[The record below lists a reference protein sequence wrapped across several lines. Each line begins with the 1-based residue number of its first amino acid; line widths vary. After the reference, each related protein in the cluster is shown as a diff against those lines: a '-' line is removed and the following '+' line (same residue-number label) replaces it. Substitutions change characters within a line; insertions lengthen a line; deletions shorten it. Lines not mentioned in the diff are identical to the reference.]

1 MTYRSVAIYPR
12 RPDRRDIYPT
22 HSLEVAFAKAL
33 RSKRNGARVYISD
46 RPTKEERE
54 L

>member
-1 MTYRSVAIYPR
+1 VTYRSVAIYPN
-12 RPDRRDIYPT
+12 RPDRRSIYST
-22 HSLEVAFAKAL
+22 QSMEVVFAAAL
-33 RSKRNGARVYISD
+33 RSKRNGAKVYISD

>member
-1 MTYRSVAIYPR
+1 MTYLAVSIYPT
-12 RPDRRDIYPT
+12 RPDRRSIYST
-22 HSLEVAFAKAL
+22 HSLEVAFAKAR
-33 RSKRNGARVYISD
+33 RSKRNGAKVYISD